1 MRYLRIPTRAQ
12 SGSTGS
18 WRMGEHDHLPPPH
31 LADRIRK
38 LSDDYSRPTGA
49 RTDMTANPVARVL
62 LLAVLELIVGGIVVL
77 GGAALVYFSTDSTGT
92 SLGIVHA
99 ILGLIA
105 FPTGYLLL
113 TGNARARTLTLGVD
127 AAIIAFSTASE
138 IILSTASSLP
148 RGPFADSVIGT
159 AVAVLIAAVIMSQL
173 MCARPRLPAGRPSS
187 VR

>member
-1 MRYLRIPTRAQ
+1 
-12 SGSTGS
+12 
-18 WRMGEHDHLPPPH
+18 
-31 LADRIRK
+31 
-38 LSDDYSRPTGA
+38 
-49 RTDMTANPVARVL
+49 MTANPVARVL

-99 ILGLIA
+99 ILGLMA
-105 FPTGYLLL
+105 LPAGYLLL

-148 RGPFADSVIGT
+148 SGPFADSVIGT
-159 AVAVLIAAVIMSQL
+159 GVAVLIAALIVYQL
-173 MCARPRLPAGRPSS
+173 MRARPQLPAGRPS
-187 VR
+187 

>member
-1 MRYLRIPTRAQ
+1 
-12 SGSTGS
+12 
-18 WRMGEHDHLPPPH
+18 
-31 LADRIRK
+31 
-38 LSDDYSRPTGA
+38 
-49 RTDMTANPVARVL
+49 MTANPVARVL

-99 ILGLIA
+99 ILGLMA
-105 FPTGYLLL
+105 LPAGYLLL

-148 RGPFADSVIGT
+148 SGPFADSVIGT
-159 AVAVLIAAVIMSQL
+159 AVAVLIAALIVYQL
-173 MCARPRLPAGRPSS
+173 MRARPQLPAGRPS
-187 VR
+187 

>member
-1 MRYLRIPTRAQ
+1 M
-12 SGSTGS
+12 
-18 WRMGEHDHLPPPH
+18 
-31 LADRIRK
+31 
-38 LSDDYSRPTGA
+38 
-49 RTDMTANPVARVL
+49 
-62 LLAVLELIVGGIVVL
+62 L

-127 AAIIAFSTASE
+127 AVIIAFSIASE

-159 AVAVLIAAVIMSQL
+159 AVAVLIAALIVYQL
-173 MCARPRLPAGRPSS
+173 MRAWPQLPAGRPS
-187 VR
+187 

>member
-1 MRYLRIPTRAQ
+1 
-12 SGSTGS
+12 
-18 WRMGEHDHLPPPH
+18 
-31 LADRIRK
+31 
-38 LSDDYSRPTGA
+38 
-49 RTDMTANPVARVL
+49 MTANPVARVL

-99 ILGLIA
+99 ILGLMA
-105 FPTGYLLL
+105 FPAGYLLL
-113 TGNARARTLTLGVD
+113 TGSARARTLTLGVD

-148 RGPFADSVIGT
+148 SGPFADSVIGT

-173 MCARPRLPAGRPSS
+173 MRARPRLPAGRPSS